1 MRETQEIM
9 MPMEAIFHIINFFR
23 QYMRGARCISELKL
37 EDKVAIVTGGGSGI
51 GKQLVI
57 DLAKRGN

>member
-1 MRETQEIM
+1 
-9 MPMEAIFHIINFFR
+9 
-23 QYMRGARCISELKL
+23 MRGARCISELKL

-51 GKQLVI
+51 GYELAI

>member
-1 MRETQEIM
+1 M
-9 MPMEAIFHIINFFR
+9 MPMETIFHAINFFR

-51 GKQLVI
+51 GKQLAI